1 MCPSGNHLRGGYRER
16 EEKDQC
22 KSLKVLHSDIDTVQ
36 RERESEGG
44 LQCKLWS
51 SEIHTRAEERERER
65 IKRQQ
70 FLKAAYSRPTIEVR
84 LFKSRRRS
92 KKSGKD

>member
-1 MCPSGNHLRGGYRER
+1 MPQWEPPERRISREGRKRSVQILESFAQRYRYGT
-16 EEKDQC
+16 K
-22 KSLKVLHSDIDTVQ
+22 

-70 FLKAAYSRPTIEVR
+70 FMKAAYSRPTIEVR
-84 LFKSRRRS
+84 LFQSRRRS